1 MGLIAL
7 ILSLPLLPGNGICS
21 AAPLVISGPDA
32 PADGNQYTATGGCGS
47 YTWSITKGSINSSGT
62 VTVSGQCG
70 KAIITVRDACGQVA
84 TKDVREPYG
93 AWISTDILCSHQRGT
108 CGSNIYDTEYIG
120 TVMYRYDIGC
130 CVDPQPGFTPYCG
143 VTSRRS
149 DVDCGQYGRTKFVTS
164 EWRYEWRCN
173 NESSCIDNDGDD
185 HYAIAANC
193 PTGDDPNDSDPSVY
207 PGAPDLCGDFKDNNG
222 SGNVDQW
229 CGNSCP
235 LNKPTLNVSTGSS
248 TNVMSGNLFHSQPLF
263 ATSGGQLPISIDLNY
278 ASLNVYKGA
287 LGTGWHHSYE
297 IFLAVQSDKV
307 FFRNGDGSITAYTLN
322 ATGGYDSP
330 AGNYTTL
337 AKNGDGTF
345 TISNRN
351 GLRHNFGT
359 DGKLTSIVDHYGNS
373 LTFNYQ
379 NGDLVTIT
387 DPAQRQI
394 ILEYDT
400 TATPHRITSITDP
413 AANKYYFDYEPT
425 TGLLSKVTNP
435 LADTQPGTVQSYWAY
450 TYENG
455 RLKTKTDPN
464 NNVTTYFYQPDGR
477 MTGSLDP
484 EGSVASGAEAGHVRT
499 LQYDITGKTTFT
511 EKDGG
516 VWTYVYDTHTGVLK
530 QKIAPNPDGTAGG
543 TITAYAYDSD
553 GNLKAKTEPSGNG
566 QHLTTFYTYDANG
579 NLTAETEPL
588 DLTLSQYTGIDP
600 ETVDTATFG
609 TDTSPVKWAFTY
621 EYGSYDRLTKSTDKR
636 GVVEL
641 VTSYSYDTTTEP
653 GVEIMKVTDQ
663 ENHVTT
669 YRYNTGNGTLKS
681 VIDANA
687 VATTYD
693 YYPNG
698 LLSIVKDQNS
708 VVTKVNLYDNNGN
721 PKQIQKF
728 DNTGKLIVTTDLE
741 YDALNRLRT
750 VTRTTTDIPP
760 IVTLDKYDYD
770 LGGNLTTYTDP
781 ETKQTTYE
789 YNYLGQVTKII
800 DSDQKETRLSY
811 GGTGCTSCGGGVDK
825 LTEVLDAKQIANNWP
840 GTTYFYDKLGRL
852 EHETDPRG
860 KTIRYTYYNNGL
872 VKEKI
877 DATNASGEKILIT
890 YTYNNRGQL
899 LNKHYPDYPDINGSD
914 TAFTYDANGRLWTTT
929 NQNISYTFDWYKNGW
944 LKKVTDTTNNRPIS
958 YDYDNIGNIYR
969 LEGPD
974 GSSYF
979 TVYNPRNQ
987 PYYLLTPAGIF
998 SLGHDGLGRLSNVT
1012 GGSTVGVTTTY
1023 TYDGL
1028 DRVTRINGVISG
1040 SNGGT
1045 FTDFNYTYSPSGN
1058 RSTLTDAV
1066 IGNTFAYSYD
1076 NIYRLKTVTKN
1087 GIVGESYTYD
1097 EVGNRQT
1104 GPTVATSYS
1113 YSQGNQLD
1121 SKTGATYTY
1130 YDNGNLQTK
1139 VEGGYTYTFTY
1150 DPENR
1155 LTKVTKVLPPYAP
1168 TTSTYLYDPF
1178 GRRIKWNTVSRLYDG
1193 DNILY
1198 DYDSNNLVFRKY
1210 VHNPGTIDDPIAYY
1224 DSSRGTNYYFKN
1236 ALGSVVAEVYQSGDY
1251 VPTYNNYSYTS
1262 SFGGLPT
1269 KQRSETP
1276 YSFTGREFDQDTG
1289 LYYYRARHYDPS
1301 VGRFIQR
1308 DPIQFAGGDV
1318 NLYGYVDSV
1327 GKPIQFSANLYHYAF
1342 NNPINLKD
1350 PSGLDPYG
1358 RGGNNSFSLKK
1369 FYCDTA
1375 SGAVSACLD
1384 GASVVATVT
1393 GQAEVAVPLKL
1404 GSIANYATT
1413 KLVCGGGP
1421 KLSDA
1426 TAILGTF
1433 LPSKT
1438 ASILFSTADA
1448 VLNLTGQ

>member
-1 MGLIAL
+1 MLRRSLRMALIAL
-7 ILSLPLLPGNGICS
+7 MLLLPLFPGMGVCS

-32 PADGNQYTATGGCGS
+32 PADGNQYLVTGGCGS
-47 YTWSITKGSINSSGT
+47 YIWSITKGSIDSSGI

-70 KAIITVRDACGQVA
+70 IATVTVRDACGDTA
-84 TKDVREPYG
+84 TKIVRMP
-93 AWISTDILCSHQRGT
+93 
-108 CGSNIYDTEYIG
+108 IG
-120 TVMYRYDIGC
+120 TWQESTQNPKLTNPWDIVGVGTYYVSPTLRVSYVDSSLRSIGGCWGSGACFNCPSWGVMYQSGGFFLSYQYEYT
-130 CVDPQPGFTPYCG
+130 QPTWVNTCDG
-143 VTSRRS
+143 VGQ
-149 DVDCGQYGRTKFVTS
+149 DVYHYYTYSVQ
-164 EWRYEWRCN
+164 EWRCSD
-173 NESSCIDNDGDD
+173 ESSCIDNDGDG

-193 PTGDDPNDSDPSVY
+193 SGGDDPIDNDRTVY
-207 PGAPDLCGDFKDNNG
+207 PGAPDICGDFKDNSG
-222 SGNVDQW
+222 SGKVDQW

-235 LNKPTLNVSTGSS
+235 ANKPTLNVSTGSS
-248 TNVMSGNLFHSQPLF
+248 TNIMSGNFFHSQTLF
-263 ATSGGQLPISIDLNY
+263 ATSGVQLPISIDLNY
-278 ASLNVYKGA
+278 ASLNAYKGA

-297 IFLAVQSDKV
+297 LFLVVQSGKV
-307 FFRNGDGSITAYTLN
+307 FFRNGDGSITTYTLN
-322 ATGGYDSP
+322 ATGTYDSP
-330 AGNYTTL
+330 TGNYSTL
-337 AKNGDGTF
+337 AKNVDGTF
-345 TISNRN
+345 TIKYRD
-351 GLRHNFGT
+351 GLKHNFGT
-359 DGKLTSIVDHYGNS
+359 DGRLTSIVDHYGNS
-373 LTFNYQ
+373 LSFNYQ
-379 NGDLVTIT
+379 NGDLTTIT
-387 DPAQRQI
+387 DSAQRQV
-394 ILEYDT
+394 ILNYDT
-400 TATPHRITSITDP
+400 TVAPHRITDITDP
-413 AANKYYFDYEPT
+413 AANKYYFDYDPA

-435 LADTQPGTVQSYWAY
+435 VAPPQSGTIQGYWAY

-464 NNVTTYFYQPDGR
+464 NKVTTYFYQPDGR
-477 MTGSLDP
+477 MSGSLDP
-484 EGSVASGAEAGHVRT
+484 EGNVDSGVVAGHART
-499 LQYDITGKTTFT
+499 LQYDATGKTNFT

-516 VWTYVYDTHTGVLK
+516 VWTYVYDTHAGVLK

-543 TITAYAYDSD
+543 TITAYAYYTD

-566 QHLTTFYTYDANG
+566 QHLTTFYAYDAYG

-588 DLTLSQYTGIDP
+588 DLTLSQYAGIDP
-600 ETVDTATFG
+600 DTVDTATFG

-621 EYGSYDRLTKSTDKR
+621 EYGDYDRLTKSIDKR
-636 GVVEL
+636 GPIEL
-641 VTSYSYDTTTEP
+641 VTSYTFDTTTEP

-669 YRYNTGNGTLKS
+669 YRYNTNNGTLKS
-681 VIDANA
+681 VIDANG

-693 YYPNG
+693 YYANS
-698 LLSIVKDQNS
+698 LLFIVKDQNG

-721 PKQIQKF
+721 PKQLQKF

-741 YDALNRLRT
+741 YDALNRLTT
-750 VTRTTTDIPP
+750 VTRTTTDTPP

-770 LGGNLTTYTDP
+770 LGGNLTVYTDP
-781 ETKQTTYE
+781 ETKQTTYG

-811 GGTGCTSCGGGVDK
+811 GSTGCTSCGGGVDK

-860 KTIRYTYYNNGL
+860 KTIRYTYYDNGL

-877 DATNASGEKILIT
+877 DATNAGGEKILIT

-899 LNKHYPDYPDINGSD
+899 LNKRYPDYPDINGSD
-914 TAFTYDANGRLWTTT
+914 TAFTYDANGRLWTAT
-929 NQNISYTFDWYKNGW
+929 NQHISYTFDWYKNGW
-944 LKKVTDTTNNRPIS
+944 LKKITDTTNNRPIS
-958 YDYDNIGNIYR
+958 YEYDNIGNIYR

-1012 GGSTVGVTTTY
+1012 GGAAVGMTTTY
-1023 TYDGL
+1023 AYDGF

-1040 SNGGT
+1040 SYGGT
-1045 FTDFNYTYSPSGN
+1045 FTDFNYTYYPSGN
-1058 RSTLTDAV
+1058 RKTLTDAV
-1066 IGNTFAYSYD
+1066 IGNTFAYNYD
-1076 NIYRLKTVTKN
+1076 NLYRLLSVTKN
-1087 GIVGESYTYD
+1087 GVTGEAYTYD

-1104 GPTVATSYS
+1104 GPTSATSYS

-1121 SKTGATYTY
+1121 SKTDSTYTY

-1139 VEGGYTYTFTY
+1139 VAGGYTYTFTY

-1198 DYDSNNLVFRKY
+1198 DYDSNNSVFRKY
-1210 VHNPGTIDDPIAYY
+1210 VHNPGTTDDPIAYY
-1224 DSSRGTNYYFKN
+1224 DSSRGTNYYFKD
-1236 ALGSVVAEVYQSGDY
+1236 ALGSVVSEVYQSGDY
-1251 VPTYNNYSYTS
+1251 VQTYNNYSYIS

-1276 YSFTGREFDQDTG
+1276 YAFTGREFDQDTG

-1308 DPIQFAGGDV
+1308 DPVQFAGRDV
-1318 NLYGYVDSV
+1318 NLYGYV
-1327 GKPIQFSANLYHYAF
+1327 Q
-1342 NNPINLKD
+1342 NNPINWTDPLGLATVRPTSPLDGCPAGTTCMDPGPPSRPADDPKNIFPFFPNYYPDTRIPSNALPPPDWLADKLKD
-1350 PSGLDPYG
+1350 LFPQKPDKKPSD
-1358 RGGNNSFSLKK
+1358 KK
-1369 FYCDTA
+1369 PCFD
-1375 SGAVSACLD
+1375 
-1384 GASVVATVT
+1384 
-1393 GQAEVAVPLKL
+1393 
-1404 GSIANYATT
+1404 NYH
-1413 KLVCGGGP
+1413 
-1421 KLSDA
+1421 
-1426 TAILGTF
+1426 
-1433 LPSKT
+1433 
-1438 ASILFSTADA
+1438 
-1448 VLNLTGQ
+1448 